1 MNPSPTPASPLDLRL
16 ALLMTVPPLLW
27 AGNAVVG
34 RYAADLI
41 EPLLL
46 NMLRWVG
53 AGLLLLPLGWRAFGS
68 AASRQRIARHAGY
81 YALLGLLGVGAFN
94 ALQYTA
100 LKTTSAINATLIL
113 ASGPVW
119 TLAIGALFYG
129 KRVERSDLFG
139 ALLSLLGVALVIS
152 GGRVD
157 GLLRLQLVPGD
168 LILLVAVLGW
178 SFYTWMLARP
188 PAATLQDGGPGW
200 NWAEALMVQV
210 VIGAGW
216 ASLAAGVQAVAAPQG
231 LGSPTWGWP
240 LLLVLA
246 FVMVLPSL
254 VAYRCWG
261 LGVQKAGPTLAAFFA
276 NLAPLFAALMSTVL
290 LGEAPGLHHALAF
303 GLIVGGILVS
313 MRSPSGSRG

>member
-1 MNPSPTPASPLDLRL
+1 
-16 ALLMTVPPLLW
+16 MTVPPLLW

-34 RYAADLI
+34 RYAAELI

-46 NMLRWVG
+46 NALRWLG
-53 AGLLLLPLGWRAFGS
+53 AGLILLPLGWRVFADAG
-68 AASRQRIARHAGY
+68 SRQRIVRHAGY
-81 YALLGLLGVGAFN
+81 FALLGLLGVGAFN

-100 LKTTSAINATLIL
+100 LQTTSAINATLIL

-119 TLAIGALFYG
+119 SLAIGALFYR
-129 KRVERSDLFG
+129 KPVQRQDLIG
-139 ALLSLLGVALVIS
+139 ALLSLMGVAVVIS
-152 GGRVD
+152 GGQLS

-168 LILLVAVLGW
+168 LILLVAVVGW

-188 PAATLQDGGPGW
+188 PAAIQSDGAPTW

-210 VIGAGW
+210 VIGAAW
-216 ASLAAGVQAVAAPQG
+216 ATLAASVQAVAAPQG
-231 LGSPTWGWP
+231 LGTPTWGLP

-261 LGVQKAGPTLAAFFA
+261 LGVQRAGPTLATFFA
-276 NLAPLFAALMSTVL
+276 NLAPVFAALMSTAL
-290 LGEAPGLHHALAF
+290 LGEAPGWHHALAF
-303 GLIVGGILVS
+303 ALIVCGILVS
-313 MRSPSGSRG
+313 MRPPARSSR

>member
-53 AGLLLLPLGWRAFGS
+53 AGLLLAPLGWRVFADPR
-68 AASRQRIARHAGY
+68 SRQRIVRHARY
-81 YALLGLLGVGAFN
+81 FALLGLLGVGAFN

-119 TLAIGALFYG
+119 SLAIGAVLYR
-129 KRVERSDLFG
+129 KPVQRAEVLG
-139 ALLSLLGVALVIS
+139 ALMSLTGVMVVIS
-152 GGRVD
+152 GGRLD
-157 GLLRLQLVPGD
+157 GLLKLQLVPGD
-168 LILLVAVLGW
+168 LILLVAVAGW

-188 PAATLQDGGPGW
+188 PVGLKDDGAGDW
-200 NWAEALMVQV
+200 NWAESLMVQI
-210 VIGAGW
+210 VIGAAW
-216 ASLAAGVQAVAAPQG
+216 ASLAAGLQGGLAAEG
-231 LGSPTWGWP
+231 LGRPQWGWP
-240 LLLVLA
+240 LAAVLVY
-246 FVMVLPSL
+246 VMVLPSI

-261 LGVQKAGPTLAAFFA
+261 LGVQRAGPTLATFFA
-276 NLAPLFAALMSTVL
+276 NLAPVFAALMSTAL
-290 LGEAPGLHHALAF
+290 LGEAPGWHHALAF
-303 GLIVGGILVS
+303 GLIVAGIVTS
-313 MRSPSGSRG
+313 MQRPARS